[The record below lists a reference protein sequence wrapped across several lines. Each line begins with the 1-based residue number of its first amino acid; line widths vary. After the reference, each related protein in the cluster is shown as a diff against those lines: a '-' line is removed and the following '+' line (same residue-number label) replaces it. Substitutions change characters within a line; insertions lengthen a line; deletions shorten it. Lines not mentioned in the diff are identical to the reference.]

1 MFKKLSCY
9 ICAFK
14 EESLHH
20 SFLIVSLTI
29 AHHLLRSKTIKA
41 YSFPSRNKNTGT
53 CFLRI
58 IFWLFCPV
66 QFIYCSL
73 SKPNPDVKHCCYI
86 YCIFLYTC
94 VLGVI
99 CVPEIYAVD
108 EGSSLAALILC
119 GQFRR
124 NNAFFVSIY
133 FPMYLVIRPPIFFWV
148 FPEFNLVIFFSK
160 SHVFDAGNL
169 FWVHKLLHSYLL

>member
-1 MFKKLSCY
+1 MRNMFKKLSCY

-14 EESLHH
+14 DESLHH

-99 CVPEIYAVD
+99 CVPEIYAVWWRLIACSLNPLWSVQENQRIFLCLSTFPCIWSLD
-108 EGSSLAALILC
+108 HPFSSGCFLSLT
-119 GQFRR
+119 
-124 NNAFFVSIY
+124 
-133 FPMYLVIRPPIFFWV
+133 
-148 FPEFNLVIFFSK
+148 
-160 SHVFDAGNL
+160 
-169 FWVHKLLHSYLL
+169 